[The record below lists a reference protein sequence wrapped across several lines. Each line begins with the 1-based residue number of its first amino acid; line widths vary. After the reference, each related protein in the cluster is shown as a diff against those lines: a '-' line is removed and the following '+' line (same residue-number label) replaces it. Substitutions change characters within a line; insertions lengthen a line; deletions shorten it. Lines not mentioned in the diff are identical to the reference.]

1 LNKDRNRRE
10 TIDGLHKFRSLL
22 EHYYPNGET
31 LRAEV
36 GQEKEGNQRIT
47 DEVQIGIVPLHL

>member
-10 TIDGLHKFRSLL
+10 TIDGLRKFRSLL

-31 LRAEV
+31 LRAEI

-47 DEVQIGIVPLHL
+47 

>member
-1 LNKDRNRRE
+1 MKKICNKESN
-10 TIDGLHKFRSLL
+10 RSLL

-31 LRAEV
+31 LRAEI

-47 DEVQIGIVPLHL
+47 